1 MEALHKPCNNIPFQ
15 YVIYCIFSLAK
26 ESCGNIQN
34 IESTDTHIATIIFL
48 CVVECHMGVHACILR
63 ILEHTEFYTNGFDFL
78 AAKHAKN
85 I

>member
-1 MEALHKPCNNIPFQ
+1 MLFIVYSHWQRK
-15 YVIYCIFSLAK
+15 VVGIF
-26 ESCGNIQN
+26 
-34 IESTDTHIATIIFL
+34 ESTDTHIATIIFL